1 MKALAP
7 MKKLAWIFG
16 ATGVLLM
23 VVVWD
28 WLPTAKD
35 LNRLR
40 REQRDAALKTKNST
54 RVASGFIFPD
64 ADEKL
69 LFAKN
74 NLLLRRSLPHL
85 HDHDAWLALVT
96 SELQAQARAK
106 GIANVRIYS
115 DEQAMG
121 AEFDKSATGR
131 PDRLADWL
139 LLHSRDIRESYQN
152 ADDPGRYPWHGVF
165 SGTEFVRNR
174 QLASRPLL
182 VALAAPLPALL
193 GFINRISW
201 EGARLEVVRLH
212 LEPGAVLSRAWLIC
226 RGSYLASQSSVWVVE
241 KDSATA
247 GENLLVDPDSP
258 LLWQK
263 VNPDLV
269 PPILKKELPTAA
281 GRDGE

>member
-1 MKALAP
+1 MKPMAP
-7 MKKLAWIFG
+7 MKKLAWILG

-40 REQRDAALKTKNST
+40 REQRDEALKIKNST
-54 RVASGFIFPD
+54 LVASGFIFPD
-64 ADEKL
+64 AEEKL

-74 NLLLRRSLPHL
+74 NVLLRRSLPHVQ
-85 HDHDAWLALVT
+85 DDVAWLALAT
-96 SELQAQARAK
+96 SELQGQARAK

-115 DEQAMG
+115 DEHAIG

-139 LLHSRDIRESYQN
+139 LLHSRDIRESYRS
-152 ADDPGRYPWHGVF
+152 ADDLGRYPWHGVF
-165 SGTEFVRNR
+165 SGTEFVRSR

-201 EGARLEVVRLH
+201 GGARLEIVHVH
-212 LEPGAVLSRAWLIC
+212 LKPGAVLSRAWLIC
-226 RGSYLASQSSVWVVE
+226 RGSYLASQSAVWAVK

-247 GENLLVDPDSP
+247 GENLLVDPDSH